1 MAWDHARSRARIA
14 NLMGNVPRA
23 AVLVENFDQGYLD
36 RRRIDMQL
44 RGRQLGRDEA
54 PIFSVPD
61 RRAVLVDGVHV
72 YVNLIDYH
80 DAMLEEGRET
90 EAAHR
95 RVMQFLHLHYSA
107 ADRIVA
113 EYEAQRVD
121 FHGPRLHAVV
131 VTPPGSGNERQR
143 VLRAIAMAN
152 ALKDTIETAAPRLG
166 KTNLNTRVRIGIDTG
181 KAVAISSGRKHEP
194 EPLFLGRPANH
205 AAKIAEGDRPG
216 IYLSDN
222 ARAIVGQP
230 RTGSLLN
237 ERAIGL
243 SDAQRLQYLNE
254 SLGRPAWTQDSQ
266 PIRNKVEA
274 AVRSLQA
281 DTKLME
287 SLASEAVFRFHHHQP
302 PLRTID
308 FGELRPSHSVR
319 MPMMSVF
326 ADLDGFTA
334 YVDRCIATNQIAAMV
349 ANLHCIR
356 GELAAVVKQDF
367 DGRKVRF
374 IGDCVHGIVAE
385 GNRIETDKAASVE
398 TAVRMAGGIRSSFNL
413 CQSMLGGI
421 DDLGIAIGLELGPT
435 PVTRL
440 GIRGDRSV
448 RCASSRAVSGSEAL
462 QKDCSGTETSLGETA
477 MAAAHLRVRRIF
489 PSGKADHLD
498 HEAVETLLGRPT
510 VAAAAMSA
518 TATPAVRR
526 SEPEHR
532 FHGNG

>member
-1 MAWDHARSRARIA
+1 MAWDNSRSRARIA
-14 NLMGNVPRA
+14 NLMGTVPKA
-23 AVLVENFDQGYLD
+23 AVLVETFDQGYLD
-36 RRRIDMQL
+36 RRRIDL
-44 RGRQLGRDEA
+44 GRRGRRLGQDEA

-113 EYEAQRVD
+113 DYEAQRVD

-131 VTPPGSGNERQR
+131 VTPPGGGNERQR

-205 AAKIAEGDRPG
+205 AAKIADGDRPG

-222 ARAIVGQP
+222 ARAVVGQP
-230 RTGSLLN
+230 RTGSLFH
-237 ERAIGL
+237 ERATAL
-243 SDAQRLQYLNE
+243 SDTERLGYLNE
-254 SLGRPAWTQDSQ
+254 SLGRSFWTQDSQ
-266 PIRNKVEA
+266 PIRNQVDA
-274 AVRSLQA
+274 AVRSLKA
-281 DTKLME
+281 DAVLME
-287 SLASEAVFRFHHHQP
+287 SLATDAVFRFHHHPP
-302 PLRTID
+302 PLSTVD
-308 FGELRPSHSVR
+308 FGDLTPSYSVR

-385 GNRIETDKAASVE
+385 GTRVETDKAASVE

-413 CQSMLGGI
+413 CQAMLGGI

-462 QKDCSGTETSLGETA
+462 QKECSGTETSLGETA
-477 MAAAHLRVRRIF
+477 KEAAHLRVRQIF
-489 PSGKADHLD
+489 RWGKAGNLD
-498 HEAVETLLGRPT
+498 YAAVEALLDKPT
-510 VAAAAMSA
+510 VPAAARSVAAA
-518 TATPAVRR
+518 PAVRR
-526 SEPEHR
+526 PEPEHR